1 MSKPHLTAIARKKP
15 SVPMRQLDAKGLLTG
30 RMLDYGCGK
39 GMDAETY
46 GMDKYDPHYSPELV
60 YGPYDTITCNYV
72 LNVIADAQER
82 TLVLENIRDLLAD
95 GGRAYITVRDDKGA
109 LKGTTSRGTWQGKID
124 LDLPIVQRKAGQ
136 FVTYLL
142 EK

>member
-1 MSKPHLTAIARKKP
+1 MVKPHLTAIARKRP
-15 SVPMRQLDAKGLLTG
+15 SVPMRQLDAKGLLVG

-46 GMDKYDPHYSPELV
+46 DMDGYDPYYNPIDPE
-60 YGPYDTITCNYV
+60 GPYDTITCNYV
-72 LNVIADAQER
+72 LNVIEDAQER
-82 TLVLENIRDLLAD
+82 ADVLESIQRLLGP
-95 GGRAYITVRDDKGA
+95 GGRAYITVRDDRA
-109 LKGTTSRGTWQGKID
+109 SLNGTTSRGTWQGKIV
-124 LDLPIVQRKAGQ
+124 LDLPVVQRKSGQ